1 MERRSLIGW
10 LGVGVLA
17 GMTGCDNSS
26 AGSSD
31 PAATATPTNDRAD
44 QPSCDA
50 YAHQSTATDT
60 DGQLPWH
67 LAIDNISLK
76 TASVSISI
84 TDASGNTADEAV
96 SCTAADDNHSK
107 LVFDLSPDTAYRVD
121 VRLDRLS
128 GSETASTTV
137 TGWGRVTGPNE
148 CLEVTV
154 EDGELRVHRIHY
166 DRGVTPP
173 ARRT

>member
-1 MERRSLIGW
+1 MYQ
-10 LGVGVLA
+10 
-17 GMTGCDNSS
+17 S
-26 AGSSD
+26 A
-31 PAATATPTNDRAD
+31 
-44 QPSCDA
+44 
-50 YAHQSTATDT
+50 ATDT
-60 DGQLPWH
+60 NGQLPWH
-67 LAIDNISLK
+67 LAIDSISLK

-84 TDASGNTADEAV
+84 KNASGNTADEAV
-96 SCTAADDNHSK
+96 SCTAADDSHSK

-121 VRLDRLS
+121 VRLDRLG

-166 DRGVTPP
+166 DPGVTPP